1 MFDAP
6 RKVIVIEGAPGIG
19 KTTIANEICRNWAN
33 YTSFREYSHVVYIPL
48 QSPLLRL
55 AESID
60 DLIKYYG
67 SEFTHD
73 LKSIS
78 DTFGKDVLFI
88 LDGWDELRKS
98 CRDDEMFYPNF
109 IRGKYLPNCS
119 IIITS
124 RQSAVLEIRKYSN
137 RLLTIVGFTEE
148 QVKQF
153 IRLNLEDEAEKLI
166 QELKDFPN
174 VMSTCYVAINLA
186 IICFVYEDGKCL
198 PPTLTEIYELFVI
211 HAVKRHAKKGK
222 MAVHS
227 KDFYETDAL
236 VNFDKSVNEILNS
249 LGLLALNGIYKEDF
263 SFSKKDLQD
272 ICHVDESET
281 EFDGFGLLQFY
292 QITKRSG
299 AQSFCYFLHLTVQEF
314 LAAYSLLG
322 MEEANQGEWLMNV
335 FSIERC
341 NVVKFFCGLD
351 KFISRPS
358 RSIICN
364 DKEIVNSLFTLE
376 CIYEAQSEDMCQ
388 KVAKKHCCKFV
399 FDSDIQI
406 QPYQALVY
414 SYVMSKSK
422 STGWELCWKNRT
434 IEEHQLRILYQCIQ
448 DSPEETLIKKVSV
461 IKSSVSSPSNANW
474 FSQIISAQNISELT
488 LSDVQLSEESLHLLL
503 KSCYSHKTLVIIRL
517 HHFYL
522 TETSSQI
529 LVSILAET
537 KTLCCLDV
545 NECTFMNGCYQ
556 NIIRGLMKNQKL
568 HLPKYLQYELQ
579 ELIQKTELTP
589 NVLSQISFT

>member
-33 YTSFREYSHVVYIPL
+33 NTSFTEFSLVIYIPL

-67 SEFTHD
+67 EFTLD
-73 LKSIS
+73 LKFIS
-78 DTFGKDVLFI
+78 DSLGKDVLFI

-124 RQSAVLEIRKYSN
+124 RQSAVLEIRKDSN

-153 IRLNLEDEAEKLI
+153 IRLNLEDEAEELI

-186 IICFVYEDGKCL
+186 IICFVYKVGKHL
-198 PPTLTEIYELFVI
+198 PPTLTEIYELFVL

-236 VNFDKSVNEILNS
+236 VNFDKNVNEILNS
-249 LGLLALNGIYKEDF
+249 LGRLALNGIYKEDF

-272 ICHVDESET
+272 VCCVDESET

-292 QITKRSG
+292 QITRRSG
-299 AQSFCYFLHLTVQEF
+299 AQSLCYFLHLTVQEF

-322 MEEANQGEWLMNV
+322 MEEVNQGEWLMNV

-351 KFISRPS
+351 KFKSRPS
-358 RSIICN
+358 CSIICN
-364 DKEIVNSLFTLE
+364 DKEIVNSPITLE
-376 CIYEAQSEDMCQ
+376 CIYEAQSENMCQ
-388 KVAKKHCCKFV
+388 KVAKKRCYKFV

-414 SYVMSKSK
+414 SYVMVKSK
-422 STGWELCWKNRT
+422 STGWELCWENRT
-434 IEEHQLRILYQCIQ
+434 IEEHHLRILYQYIQ
-448 DSPEETLIKKVSV
+448 YLPETLKKVSV

-517 HHFYL
+517 HRFYL

-537 KTLCCLDV
+537 KTLHCLDV
-545 NECTFMNGCYQ
+545 NECTFMNGCFQ

-568 HLPKYLQYELQ
+568 NLPVYLQYEIQ